1 MSTPGESTAGALAGS
16 VSTVVDTAAAVDAAA
31 VLARTRRR
39 LLPLLIILFIVSYLD
54 RVNVSFA
61 KLTMNAALGIDDAV
75 YAFGAGIFFIGYFL
89 FEVPSNLILER
100 VGARRWIARIMIT
113 WGLVSGATAAVS
125 GGHGFI
131 AMRLLLGVAEAGF
144 FPGIILYL
152 TYWFPETERARVIG
166 LFMVGIPLTGLI
178 GSPVSSLLLGL
189 NGWLGLQG
197 WQWLLVIEAVPA
209 IVLGAACLVMLPDRP
224 EQASWL
230 TPPEREWLVNT
241 LAVERAAVQKAGRS
255 SLRGAFASGRVWS
268 LALVYFGIVL
278 AVYGLG
284 FWLPTLV
291 HSFGIAVTRVGW
303 ITMLPF
309 ACSAPFMI
317 WVGRHS
323 DRKNERVWHLIGTSL
338 LGFAGFAGASLSE
351 GLIPQVF
358 FLCFAAMGVYGAL
371 PIFWTFPTTFLAST
385 AAAAGIAVINS
396 VGNLGGYFG
405 PQIVEGITRFSGGF
419 GPALLVMGLEMLVPV
434 VVVLI
439 ISRRGR
445 PQS

>member
-1 MSTPGESTAGALAGS
+1 MSTRASTLTAA
-16 VSTVVDTAAAVDAAA
+16 VDTAS

-113 WGLVSGATAAVS
+113 WGVVSGATAAVS

-131 AMRLLLGVAEAGF
+131 TMRLLLGMAEAGF

-152 TYWFPETERARVIG
+152 TYWFPEAERARVIG

-189 NGWLGLQG
+189 DGWLGLQG
-197 WQWLLVIEAVPA
+197 WQWLLLLEAVPA
-209 IVLGAACLVMLPDRP
+209 IVLGAACLLILPDGP
-224 EQASWL
+224 TQASWL
-230 TPPEREWLVNT
+230 T
-241 LAVERAAVQKAGRS
+241 AARAPVACRHPGGGAS
-255 SLRGAFASGRVWS
+255 RGAEGGAC
-268 LALVYFGIVL
+268 LVPRGVHVGPCLGAGAGVFRNRPGGLWIGVL
-278 AVYGLG
+278 AA
-284 FWLPTLV
+284 TLV

-309 ACSAPFMI
+309 ACSAPFMV

-323 DRKNERVWHLIGTSL
+323 DRKSERGLAPHRHVPPGVRRLCR
-338 LGFAGFAGASLSE
+338 ASLSE
-351 GLIPQVF
+351 GLIPQVC
-358 FLCFAAMGVYGAL
+358 FLCIAAMGIYGDVCRSSGRFRRPFWLRRPPPPGSLSSTVWAISAGTSVRRSSKGL
-371 PIFWTFPTTFLAST
+371 PA
-385 AAAAGIAVINS
+385 
-396 VGNLGGYFG
+396 
-405 PQIVEGITRFSGGF
+405 
-419 GPALLVMGLEMLVPV
+419 
-434 VVVLI
+434 
-439 ISRRGR
+439 
-445 PQS
+445 